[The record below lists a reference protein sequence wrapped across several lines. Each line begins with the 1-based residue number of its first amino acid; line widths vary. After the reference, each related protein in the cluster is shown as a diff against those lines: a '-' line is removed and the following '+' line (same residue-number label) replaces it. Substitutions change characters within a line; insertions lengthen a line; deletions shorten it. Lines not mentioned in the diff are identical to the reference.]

1 MNYKGKKILFAVLN
15 WGLGH
20 ATRSAELIRQLEQNN
35 TITIA
40 SDGAALEFL
49 QQKFPNLKHLR
60 IPGYDIR
67 YSKTANPLNL
77 FLNALK
83 TQKAVKKEQQWLKP
97 YLTQNATDLIIS
109 DNRYGI
115 FSKAIESVMIT
126 HQLNIQ
132 VPFLSGLV
140 NRQNHTW
147 LNRFNE
153 IWVPDEQHALSG
165 ALSCPIPPILK
176 NKVKEIGWLSRFSN
190 FTAPSFT
197 GEHILAIISG
207 PEPQKTILF
216 DLLVKKL
223 KNLNESAVIYTGN
236 INTESPQKTGNLTI
250 KNHTNDQALFED
262 ICKAKLIISRPGY
275 SSLMDYKKLDKPL
288 LLIPT
293 PGQTEQEYLGTFL
306 NKAPNITT
314 IQQKK
319 LAYFNMYSLL

>member
-20 ATRSAELIRQLEQNN
+20 ATRSAELIERLEQNN

-40 SDGAALEFL
+40 SDGAAYKFL
-49 QQKFPNLKHLR
+49 KQKFPKLQHVK
-60 IPGYDIR
+60 IPGYDIT
-67 YSKTANPLNL
+67 YSKTPNPFNL
-77 FLNALK
+77 FLSALK
-83 TQKAVKKEQQWLKP
+83 TQKAVKKEHQWLKR

-109 DNRYGI
+109 DNRYGV
-115 FSKAIESVMIT
+115 FSAKIESVIIT

-140 NRQNHTW
+140 NKQNYAW

-165 ALSCPIPPILK
+165 ALSFPVPKSLG
-176 NKVKEIGWLSRFSN
+176 NKVKEIGWLSRFNN
-190 FTAPSFT
+190 FPSPSLT
-197 GEHILAIISG
+197 GAHILAIVSG

-223 KNLNESAVIYTGN
+223 KNSNESAVIYTGN
-236 INTESPQKTGNLTI
+236 IDTESTQKIGNLTI

-275 SSLMDYKKLDKPL
+275 SSLMDYKKVDKPL

-306 NKAPNITT
+306 NKAPKTTT
-314 IQQKK
+314 IQQKE
-319 LAYFNMYSLL
+319 LAYFNIDSLL